1 MVLTSVLV
9 AGVLPECDVSERSQ
23 TYGVY
28 HESQAFCQKDVP

>member
-1 MVLTSVLV
+1 MVLTSVPA
-9 AGVLPECDVSERSQ
+9 AGVLLRVVVSERSQ